1 MALKLLVNYTI
12 NPGQREEFL
21 AKAAAIRPQILAEKG
36 CVQYEY
42 CPSAADEN
50 KIILVEQWDS
60 RQAQKIHLD
69 QPHMQG
75 IYAAEKEHVAD
86 VNLEFYDF

>member
-21 AKAAAIRPQILAEKG
+21 AKVAQIRPQILAEEG

-60 RQAQKIHLD
+60 REAQKVHLD
-69 QPHMQG
+69 QPHMAG
-75 IYAAEKEHVAD
+75 IYAAEKAHVAN
-86 VNLEFYDF
+86 VNLEFFDF

>member
-12 NPGQREEFL
+12 KPGQRDAFL
-21 AKAAAIRPQILAEKG
+21 KKAAAIRPQILAENG

-86 VNLEFYDF
+86 VTLEYYDF

>member
-12 NPGQREEFL
+12 KPGQRAEFL
-21 AKAAAIRPQILAEKG
+21 AKAALIRPQTLAEEG

-42 CPSAADEN
+42 CLSANDVDRVV
-50 KIILVEQWDS
+50 LVEQWDS
-60 RQAQKIHLD
+60 REAQKVHLD

-86 VNLEFYDF
+86 VNLDFYDF

>member
-21 AKAAAIRPQILAEKG
+21 QKVAAIRPQILAEEG

-42 CPSAADEN
+42 CPSASDEN

-60 RQAQKIHLD
+60 RQAQKVHLD
-69 QPHMQG
+69 QPHMAG
-75 IYAAEKEHVAD
+75 IRQAKEDYVEDTA
-86 VNLEFYDF
+86 LEFFDF

>member
-12 NPGQREEFL
+12 HPGQREAFL
-21 AKAAAIRPQILAEKG
+21 QKVAAIRPQILAEEG

-42 CPSAADEN
+42 CPSASDEN

-60 RQAQKIHLD
+60 REAQKVHLD
-69 QPHMQG
+69 QPHMAG

>member
-12 NPGQREEFL
+12 NPGQREAFL
-21 AKAAAIRPQILAEKG
+21 QKVAAIRPQILAEEG

-42 CPSAADEN
+42 CLSANDVDRVV
-50 KIILVEQWDS
+50 LVEQWDS
-60 RQAQKIHLD
+60 REAQKVHLD
-69 QPHMQG
+69 QPHMTG
-75 IYAAEKEHVAD
+75 IYAAEKEHVAN

>member
-12 NPGQREEFL
+12 NPGEREEFL
-21 AKAAAIRPQILAEKG
+21 AKAVQIRPQILAEEG

-60 RQAQKIHLD
+60 REAQKVHLD